1 MLKTQVT
8 ENQGNIQVFLNR
20 YFKLSQRGTD
30 IRTEMLAG
38 LTTFIAMSYLIFVI
52 PGQFLAAAG
61 MPHTSATAATILSTV
76 FATLLIGLYANLPIA
91 MGPGLGLGAVF
102 AFVMVGS
109 MGLSWQTA
117 LGAVFL
123 SGVLFFILAITNITK
138 AVIEAI
144 PTMLKSAIGVG
155 LGLFIAFIG
164 FKGAGII
171 VPSPGTIVTL
181 GSLKQPGVLLAI
193 IGLIINSI
201 LLARKVKGAFLIGI
215 LSTTIIGMFMG
226 VAKVPTSIN
235 DLISFIP
242 PMPVETMGQLDIM
255 AAIGY
260 GLVSIIFT
268 ITIVDLFDNIGT
280 LIAISGKA
288 KLLDKNGNLPD
299 INKALLAG
307 SLAAMMGSFLGSCTV
322 TSYLE
327 SAAGVGAGG
336 KSGLASVTTGMLFLA
351 TLFITPLAAL
361 VPGAATSSILII
373 LGALMIGEIAHIDF
387 TDFTNALPA
396 FLTIILM
403 PLTSSIVEGMA
414 FGFIAYTLLK
424 VVTGR
429 VKEINPLM
437 YVLSIIFAIHLWMK

>member
-1 MLKTQVT
+1 
-8 ENQGNIQVFLNR
+8 
-20 YFKLSQRGTD
+20 
-30 IRTEMLAG
+30 
-38 LTTFIAMSYLIFVI
+38 
-52 PGQFLAAAG
+52 
-61 MPHTSATAATILSTV
+61 
-76 FATLLIGLYANLPIA
+76 
-91 MGPGLGLGAVF
+91 
-102 AFVMVGS
+102 
-109 MGLSWQTA
+109 
-117 LGAVFL
+117 
-123 SGVLFFILAITNITK
+123 
-138 AVIEAI
+138 
-144 PTMLKSAIGVG
+144 
-155 LGLFIAFIG
+155 
-164 FKGAGII
+164 
-171 VPSPGTIVTL
+171 
-181 GSLKQPGVLLAI
+181 
-193 IGLIINSI
+193 
-201 LLARKVKGAFLIGI
+201 
-215 LSTTIIGMFMG
+215 
-226 VAKVPTSIN
+226 
-235 DLISFIP
+235 
-242 PMPVETMGQLDIM
+242 MGQLDIM

-307 SLAAMMGSFLGSCTV
+307 SLAAMMGSFFGSCTV

-336 KSGLASVTTGMLFLA
+336 KSGLASVTTGILFLA

-373 LGALMIGEIAHIDF
+373 LGALMIGEIVHIDF

-437 YVLSIIFAIHLWMK
+437 YVLSIIFTIHLWMK